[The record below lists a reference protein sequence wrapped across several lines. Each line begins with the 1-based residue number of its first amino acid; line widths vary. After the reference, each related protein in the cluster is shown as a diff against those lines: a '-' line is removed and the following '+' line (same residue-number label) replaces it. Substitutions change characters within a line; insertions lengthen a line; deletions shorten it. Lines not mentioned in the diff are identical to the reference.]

1 MLHCVRNKW
10 IAAQGSIV
18 NHAAIGTQ
26 IDRAESQ
33 LERLKRTN
41 VYNDVFHIWH
51 RGPFGTIAGFRLGK
65 TPTHPVDW
73 DEMNAAWGHA
83 VLLLHTLAQ
92 VIQSRK
98 HNCWQ
103 TWVAHVWIWSV
114 IATWWW
120 DGTKA
125 ICDTAGTGVQDDLF
139 SVPAAAD
146 GQPPADR

>member
-1 MLHCVRNKW
+1 M
-10 IAAQGSIV
+10 
-18 NHAAIGTQ
+18 Q

-51 RGPFGTIAGFRLGK
+51 RGAFGTIAGFRLGK

-92 VIQSRK
+92 VTFPGVTTVDHCLSCQAHDECI
-98 HNCWQ
+98 
-103 TWVAHVWIWSV
+103 VAAACPVN
-114 IATWWW
+114 
-120 DGTKA
+120 
-125 ICDTAGTGVQDDLF
+125 
-139 SVPAAAD
+139 SVPVYAGESRRA
-146 GQPPADR
+146 R

>member
-1 MLHCVRNKW
+1 M
-10 IAAQGSIV
+10 
-18 NHAAIGTQ
+18 Q
-26 IDRAESQ
+26 IERAESQ

-92 VIQSRK
+92 VTYCEATSSRSDDP
-98 HNCWQ
+98 
-103 TWVAHVWIWSV
+103 ALHVLVHDDIL
-114 IATWWW
+114 
-120 DGTKA
+120 
-125 ICDTAGTGVQDDLF
+125 TARG
-139 SVPAAAD
+139 AAFHHHDAD
-146 GQPPADR
+146 GRRAR

>member
-1 MLHCVRNKW
+1 MS
-10 IAAQGSIV
+10 AQIDPAGD
-18 NHAAIGTQ
+18 GTQ
-26 IDRAESQ
+26 I
-33 LERLKRTN
+33 ERLKRTN

-92 VIQSRK
+92 VTLFTVSRRNESCLVCPSPWW
-98 HNCWQ
+98 HLDSG
-103 TWVAHVWIWSV
+103 TVFELIWMML
-114 IATWWW
+114 A
-120 DGTKA
+120 A
-125 ICDTAGTGVQDDLF
+125 GVQDDLF
-139 SVPAAAD
+139 TVPAAAD